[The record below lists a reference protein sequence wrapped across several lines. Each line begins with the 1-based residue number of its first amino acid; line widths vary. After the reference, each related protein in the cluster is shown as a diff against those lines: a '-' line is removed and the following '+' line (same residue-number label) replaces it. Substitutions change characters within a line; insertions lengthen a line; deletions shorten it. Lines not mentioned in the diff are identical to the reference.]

1 VAITLG
7 VTKMRGQ
14 KGEGVGFEPLKSHLT
29 ADISKMGKSERYTNY
44 AYMSISAEHQLN
56 ESFLKM

>member
-1 VAITLG
+1 
-7 VTKMRGQ
+7 MRGQ